1 VDVLDSCQHQGL
13 GLHALGAT
21 SCSRLCVGTVNRVP
35 AVLDDKQCLHPDGPG
50 GVDFMFDK
58 GIEVSNDNEEML
70 LDKMLASKAKKQ
82 TCLQNSTRETIII
95 YCV

>member
-1 VDVLDSCQHQGL
+1 
-13 GLHALGAT
+13 
-21 SCSRLCVGTVNRVP
+21 
-35 AVLDDKQCLHPDGPG
+35 
-50 GVDFMFDK
+50 MFDK